1 MPRITENS
9 SVFAGANFTTEF
21 ASESS
26 SAFGWHAPV
35 NAGQSYRGSRLSTAN
50 GPLPTDRAHDPPRS
64 TEEDEELIEQVQAL
78 AKRIGALEA
87 ALKDGAT
94 PEGGPT
100 SEILAELSSRLAN
113 LQEKTVLATSV
124 PPTDDGSA
132 FYDSCAKFAAEAS
145 RISRTG
151 RLPFGSDYN
160 KIALTGPGWS
170 T

>member
-1 MPRITENS
+1 MT
-9 SVFAGANFTTEF
+9 
-21 ASESS
+21 
-26 SAFGWHAPV
+26 
-35 NAGQSYRGSRLSTAN
+35 
-50 GPLPTDRAHDPPRS
+50 TDRARDPPRS

-113 LQEKTVLATSV
+113 LQEKTVLATSA
-124 PPTDDGSA
+124 PPADDGPA

>member
-1 MPRITENS
+1 M
-9 SVFAGANFTTEF
+9 GAARRPQT
-21 ASESS
+21 A
-26 SAFGWHAPV
+26 
-35 NAGQSYRGSRLSTAN
+35 RSRPGAQIPAARARTSRAAT
-50 GPLPTDRAHDPPRS
+50 TDRARDPSRS

-78 AKRIGALEA
+78 AKRIGALEE

-113 LQEKTVLATSV
+113 LQEKTVLATSA
-124 PPTDDGSA
+124 PPADDGPA

>member
-1 MPRITENS
+1 MPRA
-9 SVFAGANFTTEF
+9 VTT
-21 ASESS
+21 
-26 SAFGWHAPV
+26 
-35 NAGQSYRGSRLSTAN
+35 YRAC
-50 GPLPTDRAHDPPRS
+50 DPPRS

-113 LQEKTVLATSV
+113 LQEKTVLATSA
-124 PPTDDGSA
+124 PPADDGPA